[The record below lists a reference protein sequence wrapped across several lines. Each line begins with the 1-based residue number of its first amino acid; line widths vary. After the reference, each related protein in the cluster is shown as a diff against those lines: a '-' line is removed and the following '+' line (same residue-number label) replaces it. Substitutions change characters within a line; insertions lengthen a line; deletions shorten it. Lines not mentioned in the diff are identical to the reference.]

1 VRVLPGDRLRARTVL
16 KSFSSSSGFSVLIG
30 MWNVSFSSSLRVPRS
45 RGSGLGQRSPAKV
58 AAAENAISQAPFWS
72 VQTRSGKVVGA
83 AGFAKSLGLWPGGLR
98 RNRTGSAFHRVFPA
112 RPNCLQRY
120 ANFSRV
126 GLTLPQGT
134 HEVTLGL
141 CSLTWANLRSQ
152 PIIGQQ
158 Q

>member
-1 VRVLPGDRLRARTVL
+1 MRVLPGDRLRARTVL

-72 VQTRSGKVVGA
+72 VQTRSGRVVEA

-98 RNRTGSAFHRVFPA
+98 RNRTAFGLPPSL
-112 RPNCLQRY
+112 RPPELPSQRY
-120 ANFSRV
+120 LIF
-126 GLTLPQGT
+126 QGWSDVAT
-134 HEVTLGL
+134 GPMKLLWGYVHSHGRTCEV
-141 CSLTWANLRSQ
+141 SL
-152 PIIGQQ
+152 
-158 Q
+158 